1 MAPAKITSQEFAFCA
16 KMLILRYFLA
26 ADEGSRMLR
35 VELGGQLAKCL
46 KVVENHFFSDT
57 NVKLSSIALMIKGP
71 SDID

>member
-1 MAPAKITSQEFAFCA
+1 MKV
-16 KMLILRYFLA
+16 
-26 ADEGSRMLR
+26 LR